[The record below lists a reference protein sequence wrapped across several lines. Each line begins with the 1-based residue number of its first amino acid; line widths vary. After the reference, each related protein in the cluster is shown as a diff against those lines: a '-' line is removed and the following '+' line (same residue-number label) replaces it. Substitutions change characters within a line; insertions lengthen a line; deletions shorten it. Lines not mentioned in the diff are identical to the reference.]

1 MKKIITFLLCAA
13 LGASALAMSACGNQT
28 ENNSTTNASAAI
40 SESKAS
46 AAESKQPSQ
55 ASASGRYFEVPIIDH
70 IVVVDVPNWQE
81 IEHGFTQL
89 YIVKQKKF
97 VAVASSD
104 NLEIKSLSEAYK
116 ETMDDSLQ
124 MMQNYFLPNEMK
136 PEKEEN
142 VTINGTEAY
151 HFEGKLNCGHDTIRD
166 IYAVGYTFMMNGIP
180 ITIYGGNLDENQS
193 EEISKEV
200 KEWVET
206 MTRSA
211 RPRD

>member
-1 MKKIITFLLCAA
+1 MKKLIAFSLCIA
-13 LGASALAMSACGNQT
+13 LSLSTLVMASCGNQT
-28 ENNSTTNASAAI
+28 KNNYTTNASTAT
-40 SESKAS
+40 S
-46 AAESKQPSQ
+46 ESKQPSQ
-55 ASASGRYFEVPIIDH
+55 ASASGRYFEVPIVDH
-70 IVVVDVPNWQE
+70 QVIVDVPNWQE

-89 YIVKQKKF
+89 FIVKQKKF
-97 VAVASSD
+97 VAVAYSD
-104 NLEIKSLSEAYK
+104 NLKITSLPEAYK
-116 ETMDDSLQ
+116 ETIDGSLQ

-200 KEWVET
+200 KEWVKT
-206 MTRSA
+206 MTHSA
-211 RPRD
+211 KPKEK